1 MKYFWF
7 LIIIINIGIKLIGI
21 IIKVM
26 KVVIN
31 EYEIR
36 ILKVIN
42 KVNDIVIMLFI
53 ILIMDCIIF

>member
-42 KVNDIVIMLFI
+42 KVNEIVIMLFI
-53 ILIMDCIIF
+53 ILIIDCIIF